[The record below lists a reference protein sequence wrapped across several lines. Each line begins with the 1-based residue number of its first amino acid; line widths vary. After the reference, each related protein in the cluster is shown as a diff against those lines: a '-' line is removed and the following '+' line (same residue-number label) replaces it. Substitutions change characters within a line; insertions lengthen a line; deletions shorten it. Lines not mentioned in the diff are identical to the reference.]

1 MVIFCESV
9 YFRMCFLPP
18 SLPLLLVCVC
28 ERVTE
33 TQRETHT
40 NLSVAVS
47 CLFPLTMWLQDV
59 FVGLNLSG
67 VLLLTFITLLMMDLL
82 KNRNPPNYP
91 PGPLA
96 LPLVGNVFNID
107 PRQPHIYLTKM
118 AVVHGNV
125 FSMRLGRDKTVFVSG
140 YKMVK
145 EAIVTQADIFVDR
158 PYSPMATRLYSEN
171 IGGFFFS
178 NGPLWKRQR
187 RFAIATLR
195 SLGLGR
201 SCLEDSICEESHHLQ
216 LEMEGM
222 RGEPFNPAQLFNN
235 AVANI
240 ICQMVFGRRF
250 EYDDKNFQTM
260 LKNLIELAHLEG
272 SIWAHLYDAFPT
284 LMKHLPGRH
293 NEIFSN
299 FRSLETLIRGE
310 LERHKLDMD
319 PSNPRDYMDAF
330 LIEMKK
336 HREAPELGFDEDN
349 LVLCC
354 LDLFLAGSETTSKTL
369 QWALIYLINNP
380 HIQEKVQLEIDTMVG
395 PARKPSMADR
405 PSMPYTDAVIHEIQ
419 RMGNIVPL
427 NGLRRASKDTTLAGY
442 FIPKGTT
449 LMPNL
454 TSVLFDK
461 TEWETPDIFNPAHF
475 LDADGKLVRRDAFL
489 PFSAGKRACLGESLA
504 RMELFLFFV
513 NLMQKFSFST
523 PEGVELSTEGIIGAT
538 RSPHPFK
545 IYAMPR

>member
-1 MVIFCESV
+1 MPLPYHNAVATPQCHCHTTVSGSGAAAGCYWFCV
-9 YFRMCFLPP
+9 K
-18 SLPLLLVCVC
+18 
-28 ERVTE
+28 
-33 TQRETHT
+33 
-40 NLSVAVS
+40 
-47 CLFPLTMWLQDV
+47 DV